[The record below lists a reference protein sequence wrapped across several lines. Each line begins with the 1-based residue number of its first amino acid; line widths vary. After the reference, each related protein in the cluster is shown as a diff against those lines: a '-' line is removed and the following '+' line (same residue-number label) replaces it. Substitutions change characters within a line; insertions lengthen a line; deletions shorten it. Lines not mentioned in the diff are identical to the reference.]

1 MSFYTDLFRKGW
13 AAFRRGWKLVIGVTL
28 LMLLPGT
35 IQNILTRIGI
45 LGNEGAGIL
54 IAVVP
59 GLIKILLLPG
69 AVMIWLKLQRN
80 EQAELRDLLGGLH
93 YAGRYLL
100 AILLLSVIVWGIV
113 LGAALLSAV
122 LTILLQVDRS
132 QLSIVRPFM
141 IVPLGIGL
149 VWLLLMYGMLTE
161 TTVDQGVTG
170 PVGILRRSREILR
183 AYRWRYLGL
192 LAILS
197 VPVILGFLLFRSQ
210 HPAAFAI
217 SMVIVFAINILQ
229 NMLNCAFY
237 EAVRPA
243 GKTNAEP
250 GDRP

>member
-1 MSFYTDLFRKGW
+1 
-13 AAFRRGWKLVIGVTL
+13 
-28 LMLLPGT
+28 
-35 IQNILTRIGI
+35 
-45 LGNEGAGIL
+45 
-54 IAVVP
+54 
-59 GLIKILLLPG
+59 
-69 AVMIWLKLQRN
+69 
-80 EQAELRDLLGGLH
+80 
-93 YAGRYLL
+93 
-100 AILLLSVIVWGIV
+100 
-113 LGAALLSAV
+113 
-122 LTILLQVDRS
+122 
-132 QLSIVRPFM
+132 M

-149 VWLLLMYGMLTE
+149 VWLQLMYGMRTE
-161 TTVDQGVTG
+161 TTVDQSVTG

-197 VPVILGFLLFRSQ
+197 VPGIPGFLLFRSQ